1 VIVSTHS
8 PDLLDSDDVDAD
20 SILAVQMGE
29 DGATQIGA
37 LDEAGRSVLRDRL
50 YSPGELMRINHLKPR
65 RENFDSLKLSDR
77 VDVELSPDD
86 Q

>member
-1 VIVSTHS
+1 
-8 PDLLDSDDVDAD
+8 LLDSDDVEVD

-37 LDEAGRSVLRDRL
+37 LNEAGRSVLRDRL
-50 YSPGELMRINHLKPR
+50 YTPGELMRINHLQPR
-65 RENFDSLKLSDR
+65 REVSDSLKLSDR
-77 VDVELSPDD
+77 VDIELSPDE